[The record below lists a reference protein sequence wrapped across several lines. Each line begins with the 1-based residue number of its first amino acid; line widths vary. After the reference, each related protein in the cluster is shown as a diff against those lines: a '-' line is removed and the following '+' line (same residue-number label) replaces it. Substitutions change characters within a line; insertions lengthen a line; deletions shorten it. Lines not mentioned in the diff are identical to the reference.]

1 MGSTWQAPKYYSA
14 ISQHSVTFNDCR
26 FKMFQVTLMR
36 SLRFSQYCIAAAVL
50 MLISLPL
57 RAADDAKP
65 LPELSISVLQFGTAH
80 WELEHIQRQG
90 LDAVAGFDLKIRA
103 VANLS
108 ASRLAVS
115 AGDVEGAVADLLW
128 AQSRYQD
135 GSPYRYVPFS
145 SQIGDIVSAD
155 PSIETLEDLKGK
167 RLGIAGGPD
176 SKGWIL
182 LNEVAT
188 RQDIDL
194 SKETEAVY
202 AAPPLLSVSL
212 ERDQIDVLLTYWHF
226 AARLKGTGKAHT
238 VIAMTDLLD
247 ALSLSRDL
255 PVLGYVFQDDW
266 AAQNPDLL
274 ERFSQALGKAKV
286 QLKQSPQHWDALRP
300 LMRADS
306 DATFNNLRDGFVAGM
321 PAPLDDQRI
330 ADLQQLLIMTGT
342 NPDQVMPDRL
352 FYRSSME
359 QTL

>member
-1 MGSTWQAPKYYSA
+1 M
-14 ISQHSVTFNDCR
+14 R
-26 FKMFQVTLMR
+26 FFRLSHFLM
-36 SLRFSQYCIAAAVL
+36 AALLLV
-50 MLISLPL
+50 IVSLPL
-57 RAADDAKP
+57 QAGDSADP
-65 LPELSISVLQFGTAH
+65 LPELEISVLQFGTAH
-80 WELEHIQRQG
+80 WELEHIQRHG
-90 LDAVAGFDLKIRA
+90 LDADAGFHLKIRP

-128 AQSRYQD
+128 TQARYHD
-135 GSPYRYVPFS
+135 GNPYRYVPFS

-155 PSIETLEDLKGK
+155 PGIETLQDLKGK

-188 RQDIDL
+188 RQGIDL
-194 SKETEAVY
+194 SEEVEAVY
-202 AAPPLLSVSL
+202 AAPPLLSASL

-226 AARLKGTGKAHT
+226 AARLKGTGEAQT
-238 VIAMTDLLD
+238 VIAMADLLD

-274 ERFSQALGKAKV
+274 ERFSHALGKAKV

-300 LMRADS
+300 LMRVES
-306 DATFNNLRDGFVAGM
+306 DTTFNNLRDGFVAGM

-342 NPDQVMPDRL
+342 NPEQVMPDRL
-352 FYRSSME
+352 FYRSSVE
-359 QTL
+359 QSL

>member
-1 MGSTWQAPKYYSA
+1 MGG
-14 ISQHSVTFNDCR
+14 F
-26 FKMFQVTLMR
+26 
-36 SLRFSQYCIAAAVL
+36 RFSHHCLVAFVFVFIC
-50 MLISLPL
+50 LPL
-57 RAADDAKP
+57 QAADDTQP
-65 LPELSISVLQFGTAH
+65 LPEISISVLQFGTAH
-80 WELEHIQRQG
+80 WELEHIHRQG
-90 LDAVAGFDLKIRA
+90 LDIAAGFQLKIRP

-128 AQSRYQD
+128 AQARYQD
-135 GSPYRYVPFS
+135 GNPYRYVPFS

-155 PSIETLEDLKGK
+155 PGIETLEDLKGQ

-182 LNEVAT
+182 LNEVAS
-188 RQDIDL
+188 RQGIEL
-194 SKETEAVY
+194 ASETEAVY
-202 AAPPLLSVSL
+202 AAPPLLSTSL
-212 ERDQIDVLLTYWHF
+212 ERGQIDVLLTYWHF
-226 AARLKGTGKAHT
+226 AARLKGTGEAQT
-238 VIAMTDLLD
+238 VIAMADLLD

-266 AAQNPDLL
+266 AAHNPDLL
-274 ERFSQALGKAKV
+274 KRFSLALDKAKY
-286 QLKQSPQHWDALRP
+286 QLKQSPQHWDALRL

-321 PAPLDDQRI
+321 PAPLDDRRI

-352 FYRSSME
+352 FYRSSVE
-359 QTL
+359 QSL